1 MCNDVTMDDLDDVL
15 NRDMDGKINWLVSE
29 VTELNQSVS
38 TIKDNHLFHIEK
50 DIGLL
55 KRTVLFITLA
65 GASLLTGVNLL

>member
-1 MCNDVTMDDLDDVL
+1 MDDLDDVL

-50 DIGLL
+50 DISLL

-65 GASLLTGVNLL
+65 GASILTGVNLLWVGKKF

>member
-1 MCNDVTMDDLDDVL
+1 MDDLDDVL

-50 DIGLL
+50 DIGLF

>member
-1 MCNDVTMDDLDDVL
+1 MDDLDDVL

-50 DIGLL
+50 DISLL

-65 GASLLTGVNLL
+65 GASILTGVNLL

>member
-1 MCNDVTMDDLDDVL
+1 MDDLDDVL

-65 GASLLTGVNLL
+65 GVSILTGVNLL